1 MLIVDHDGNVP
12 LSAFVYRTIE
22 RHSVQSR
29 KQWITA
35 MIIYVT
41 TINNNYNLIFRHFQS
56 LFTLLVR
63 TPFRSSLI
71 QLQARD

>member
-1 MLIVDHDGNVP
+1 MLIDDHDGNVL

-35 MIIYVT
+35 MVIYVMM
-41 TINNNYNLIFRHFQS
+41 INNNYNLIFRHFQS

-63 TPFRSSLI
+63 MPLRSILI